1 MCLAVDGT
9 QILGLVNGKSHISP
23 VPSLLLSTISALL
36 LASLFVHRTSFVS
49 HPIIPSQL
57 IALPK
62 LHCAAESGCALGAG
76 ICAAM
81 VQGILDPQ
89 IQSWGY
95 NSLLAPH
102 PHCVRLF
109 AICDM
114 RLPVILQLS
123 HTNLHK
129 PLSDSAS
136 RVPHRCV
143 VLGSLIRMH
152 SPEAASVVIQ
162 QVCSAFTAHIMCPN
176 LVVSGRYYDDSNEV
190 LPNAS

>member
-1 MCLAVDGT
+1 MPCSKLFATSMPLQLTHHRLMCLAVDGT

-57 IALPK
+57 IALPN

-102 PHCVRLF
+102 PLCPYVRYLRH
-109 AICDM
+109 APACYTAAVAHQS
-114 RLPVILQLS
+114 LP
-123 HTNLHK
+123 
-129 PLSDSAS
+129 AS
-136 RVPHRCV
+136 
-143 VLGSLIRMH
+143 
-152 SPEAASVVIQ
+152 Q
-162 QVCSAFTAHIMCPN
+162 
-176 LVVSGRYYDDSNEV
+176 
-190 LPNAS
+190 